1 MTPVRLLITDD
12 HTLVRAGIRALL
24 TEFEAYT
31 VIGEASDDQEAL
43 NLCALLQPEV
53 VLMDIAMK
61 GMGGLEALLQIRR
74 DFPNIKV
81 IMLSMHA
88 SEEYVLQ
95 ALRNGAAGYLMKD
108 AAREELKLALD
119 SVVRGETYLS
129 PRVSKSVVEEYLHRV
144 NAKENSAEI
153 LSPRQQDILRRIA
166 EGQSTKEIA
175 YQLGVS
181 SKTVETHRAQLMER
195 LGIHDIPGLVRYAVR
210 TKLVSAEK

>member
-31 VIGEASDDQEAL
+31 VIGEASDGQEAL